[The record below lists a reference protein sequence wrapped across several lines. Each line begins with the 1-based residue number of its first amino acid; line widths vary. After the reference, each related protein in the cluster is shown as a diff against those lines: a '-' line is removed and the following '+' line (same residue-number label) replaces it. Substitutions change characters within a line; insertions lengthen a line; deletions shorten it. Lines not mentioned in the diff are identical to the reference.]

1 MLSTTSETQFT
12 TRNNT
17 RIVVQ
22 IGGLAILPC
31 TVKINSPATVCNSYN
46 LRFSIYK
53 QFKINTTFTIKTI
66 NIYIPSITYHQN
78 RGGINYT

>member
-22 IGGLAILPC
+22 IGGLAVLPC
-31 TVKINSPATVCNSYN
+31 TVKINSPATVCSLYN

-66 NIYIPSITYHQN
+66 NIYIPSITYHQDE
-78 RGGINYT
+78 GLIT